1 MKYKTKLLADGF
13 ADTLSRWPAVECVSL
28 NEAAFPDTLD
38 PYFALILDVFY
49 SGAIP
54 GAAERSALYG
64 KDAAAFE
71 SSGFKDR
78 FLVGDIPVRLEY
90 KALGNIEELLAIAE
104 TKLDYIWLIKD
115 AGTYGFYRLANGE
128 ILFSRNGWIA
138 GIRKK
143 LACLGDVFWREM
155 RLASQSKMEHY
166 LSDLGAAVF
175 QGDSF
180 NSLISS
186 AGFIKSVCLTLFCL
200 NRRFEPSHRAY
211 FRQTLEL
218 PVLPGAFDAEF
229 DSFLRDDPEM
239 TMERRYSLAKLI
251 ARSVI
256 ALQVV

>member
-1 MKYKTKLLADGF
+1 MKYKTKLLADRF
-13 ADTLSRWPAVECVSL
+13 AQTLSQWPSVECVSL

-38 PYFALILDVFY
+38 PYFAVILDVFY
-49 SGAIP
+49 SDSVPEAQ
-54 GAAERSALYG
+54 ERSRLYG
-64 KDAAAFE
+64 AGIAAFE
-71 SSGFKDR
+71 SSNFKDR

-90 KALGNIEELLAIAE
+90 KAVGKIEELLSIAE
-104 TKLDYIWLIKD
+104 TKLDYIWFIKD
-115 AGTYGFYRLANGE
+115 AGTYGFYRLANGG

-143 LACLGDVFWREM
+143 LENLGDVFWREM

-175 QGDSF
+175 QGDDF

-186 AGFIKSVCLTLFCL
+186 AGFIKSACLTLFCV

-218 PVLPGAFDAEF
+218 PVLPGSFSAEF

-239 TMERRYSLAKLI
+239 TMERRYSVAKLI

-256 ALQVV
+256 AL